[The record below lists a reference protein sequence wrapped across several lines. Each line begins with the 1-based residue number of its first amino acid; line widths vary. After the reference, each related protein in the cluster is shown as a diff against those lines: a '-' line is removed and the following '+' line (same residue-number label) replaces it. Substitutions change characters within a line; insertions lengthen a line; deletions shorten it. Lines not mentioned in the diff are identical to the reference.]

1 MSIDDLFSK
10 EEEVL
15 ADTEAIV
22 DDASFA
28 NEVTRKSVQSLVKE
42 YRKLLRTTRRM
53 MRLSDRNERELN
65 ALAETHRKVSEEVS
79 RKNQEL
85 EALSG
90 KLSKYLSPQVYNSI
104 FSGKQ
109 EVKLASR
116 REKLTVFFSD
126 IAGFTEMTERMEAED
141 LTQLL
146 NSYLTAMSQVAL
158 EHGATIDKFIGDAI
172 MIFFGDPETRGVRED
187 ALVCV
192 KMAIAM
198 QERLSELQSEWMRQG
213 IHEPL
218 RCRIGINTGYCT
230 VGNFGSDDRMDYT
243 IIGGAANIASRLEN
257 QAGSGEIY
265 ISYETWAHVHDDIT
279 CEDVGAIQVKGVAQ
293 PVSTY
298 RVLGLA
304 NTSAESRRMR
314 CENQHFQLYLD
325 PDSMTSEEKDES
337 RSILEL
343 AMASITA
350 RDLSP
355 PKET

>member
-15 ADTEAIV
+15 EDAEAAV
-22 DDASFA
+22 TDATFA
-28 NEVTRKSVQSLVKE
+28 NEPTRKSVLSLVAE

-65 ALAETHRKVSEEVS
+65 SLAEKHRLASDEVS

-85 EALSG
+85 EALSA
-90 KLSKYLSPQVYNSI
+90 KLAKYLSPQVYKSI

-109 EVKLASR
+109 EVKLTSR
-116 REKLTVFFSD
+116 RKKLSVFFSD

-146 NSYLTAMSQVAL
+146 NSYLSEMAQVAL

-172 MIFFGDPETRGVRED
+172 MIFFGDPETRGVPED
-187 ALVCV
+187 ALACV

-198 QERLSELQSEWMRQG
+198 QDRLSELQSEWMRQG
-213 IHEPL
+213 IREPL

-230 VGNFGSDDRMDYT
+230 VGNFGSEDRMDYT

-257 QAGSGEIY
+257 QADAGEIY
-265 ISYETWAHVHDDIT
+265 ISYETWVHVQNGIN
-279 CEDVGAIQVKGVAQ
+279 CEKVGEIQVKGVAH
-293 PVSTY
+293 PIVTY
-298 RVLGLA
+298 RVLGL
-304 NTSAESRRMR
+304 TEQTGLSTKML
-314 CENQHFQLYLD
+314 CEKQHFQLYLD
-325 PDSMTSEEKDES
+325 PSSMTPKERDES
-337 RSILEL
+337 RKMLEA
-343 AMASITA
+343 AMAAITA
-350 RDLSP
+350 TRPSNSHD
-355 PKET
+355 T